1 MSKAPQARAFSLA
14 PLIVLALIAAG
25 DAATAG
31 PTDQLRQYVERVLGI
46 VHDPAF
52 QGEAKARERRAAI
65 RRVADRL
72 FDFEEMARRSLGRHW
87 RGRTSAERAEFTE
100 LFAELLERAYI
111 VRIEEYRGELIRYRL
126 GAIEEDRATVHTTI
140 HTTTGAAVPVDYRML
155 REGTRWLVYDVVIEG
170 VSLVANYR
178 TQFNRIIRTS
188 SWEELI
194 QRMKAKTANAAA

>member
-1 MSKAPQARAFSLA
+1 MSKARQARCFSLV
-14 PLIVLALIAAG
+14 LIIVLALMGAG
-25 DAATAG
+25 KPATAA
-31 PTDQLRQYVERVLGI
+31 PADQVRQYVERALAV

-65 RRVADRL
+65 RQVASGL

-87 RGRTSAERAEFTE
+87 RGRTAAERAEFTE